1 MTNDN
6 PLKTRVIKR
15 ILFIENTHETILLNN
30 LLDSV
35 IYYNSIAN
43 YEITRNEFDND
54 SSSSIQILKIIIL
67 LKIDS
72 RILK

>member
-35 IYYNSIAN
+35 IYNNSIAN
-43 YEITRNEFDND
+43 YEITSNEFDND

>member
-43 YEITRNEFDND
+43 YEITNNGFDND
-54 SSSSIQILKIIIL
+54 SSSSNQILKIIIL

>member
-43 YEITRNEFDND
+43 YEITNNGFDND
-54 SSSSIQILKIIIL
+54 SSSSNQILKIIIL
-67 LKIDS
+67 LKINS